1 MNVRKTLILSAV
13 TVALGGVFAS
23 QAFAQGTATETARDV
38 NQQQRIENGLK
49 SGQLTTREASSLEK
63 GEAKIDRMQA
73 HADHAGNTGDMAAQK
88 ARIARAQN
96 RESAKIGQLEHN
108 GAVGNPASVSS
119 QRMQADVQR
128 NVNQEKRIAQGQAA
142 GTLNKRDVGSLE
154 RGQARVDAAEAR
166 AGKNGHVSAAEQ
178 AGVQHRENRQSQ
190 RIRHDKTNG

>member
-49 SGQLTTREASSLEK
+49 SGQLTTGEASRLEK

-73 HADHAGNTGDMAAQK
+73 HADHTGDTAAQK
-88 ARIARAQN
+88 GRIARAQN

-142 GTLNKRDVGSLE
+142 GTLNKREVGSLE
-154 RGQARVDAAEAR
+154 RGQAHVDAAEAR

-178 AGVQHRENRQSQ
+178 AGVQHRENHQSQ